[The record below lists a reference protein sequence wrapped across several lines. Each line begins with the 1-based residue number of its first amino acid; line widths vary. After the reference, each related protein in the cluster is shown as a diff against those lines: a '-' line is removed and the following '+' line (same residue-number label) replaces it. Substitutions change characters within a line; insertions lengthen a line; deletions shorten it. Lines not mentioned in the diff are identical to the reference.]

1 MKNIIMAK
9 GGLRGKIFLTAGLV
23 HITCALVTLTTF
35 IYGEY
40 VSICPSFFFEL
51 RLAAAPPPELPRRP
65 AQ

>member
-23 HITCALVTLTTF
+23 HITCALVTLITF

-40 VSICPSFFFEL
+40 VSICPILDLIICDPLNFHL
-51 RLAAAPPPELPRRP
+51 L
-65 AQ
+65 

>member
-40 VSICPSFFFEL
+40 VRKHLSFVILDLITCDPLDFHL
-51 RLAAAPPPELPRRP
+51 L
-65 AQ
+65 

>member
-40 VSICPSFFFEL
+40 VSICPILDLIICDPLNFHL
-51 RLAAAPPPELPRRP
+51 L
-65 AQ
+65 